1 MKHFVYIVLFSLH
14 ASFVLAQIDSSLREK
29 PESSN
34 NHTTKSV
41 ISKTNNNA
49 AAILHDT
56 LGKNIGTADS
66 LVAIK
71 DSTFFKDSIAKIIQ
85 IKDSLQRDSLNKA
98 AALHASIKDTTTYAA
113 IIATMGLPFY
123 KPPIFMLMQEKH
135 FTSKDDLFYE
145 IVSIIFFMALVRL
158 LFPKYFQNI
167 FRLSF
172 QASFR
177 QKHTREQL
185 SQEALASLFMNLLFI
200 ITGGMY
206 WALVAMQLNVI
217 EIAYWK
223 MMLYASLLLG
233 IIYTGKY
240 LFLSLLGWMFNVKD
254 AAGTYTFIVFLINK
268 IAAVMLMPFLLLI
281 AFAAPTISSVSI
293 TISFILLIILLL
305 YRYIVSL
312 GTIRSSLKVSAL
324 HFFLY
329 LCTVEIMPLLILYKL
344 LINYIGY
351 FL

>member
-1 MKHFVYIVLFSLH
+1 MHT
-14 ASFVLAQIDSSLREK
+14 SFVLAQIDSILREK

-34 NHTTKSV
+34 NHTATKSV
-41 ISKTNNNA
+41 ISKANKNS
-49 AAILHDT
+49 AAILQDT
-56 LGKNIGTADS
+56 LGKNIGTSDS
-66 LVAIK
+66 LVAMK
-71 DSTFFKDSIAKIIQ
+71 DSTFFKDSIANIIQ
-85 IKDSLQRDSLNKA
+85 IKDSVQRDSLNRA
-98 AALHASIKDTTTYAA
+98 AALHASIKDTTTTYAA
-113 IIATMGLPFY
+113 VIATMGLPFY

-135 FTSKDDLFYE
+135 FVSKDDLFYT
-145 IVSIIFFMALVRL
+145 IVSIIFLMALVRL

-167 FRLSF
+167 FRLAF

-177 QKHTREQL
+177 QKHARDQL

-206 WALVAMQLNVI
+206 WTLVAMQLNVI
-217 EIAYWK
+217 EIPYWK

-254 AAGTYTFIVFLINK
+254 AAGTYAFIVFLINK

-281 AFAAPTISSVSI
+281 AFAAPNIGSVAI
-293 TISFILLIILLL
+293 TVSFILLIMLLL

-344 LINYIGY
+344 LINYVGY